1 MFPLLRSRAARAIDI
16 AIEFATLGEY
26 RLADP
31 LAPAGPAVQASRTE
45 PAPRHLGAPARAAAG
60 NVQTGRAR
68 RRAEV
73 GGIATSAG
81 PRRAAGVAGIA
92 TSAGPR
98 RAAGVAGIASSAGPR
113 RAAAGGTAAAARP
126 RRVMPATAAARALAA
141 APRVVPAPAVRS
153 RGPAEAVRPAGG
165 RRDGDVVVPVAA
177 CGSPRR

>member
-73 GGIATSAG
+73 G
-81 PRRAAGVAGIA
+81 GIA